1 MSLYTSYISSFFL
14 SSFVLTRKSS
24 RYCLRIADSSEENG
38 FRPGV
43 GGRGQRVCN
52 KGMSGVTGMFGGSG
66 LTNYRREGKGGKA
79 AQTNCKDLKDYT
91 CPAKSAN
98 PDKPLTIFRDH
109 VSRLTTTH
117 SRPVTLFSSLLSLSL
132 APGIFLPLAATGPVE
147 RPCFELSLFGGQARN
162 ALDPGGAPFA
172 SRVTT
177 SCICS
182 WRRYCLRIADSS
194 EENGFRPGVGGR
206 GQQVCNKGMS
216 GVTGMFGGSGLT
228 NYHREGKGGK
238 AAQTNCKDLKDYT
251 CPAKSANPD
260 EPLTIFRAC
269 LYLCRDHV
277 SCLTA
282 THLRPVTLF
291 SSLLSLS
298 LAPGIFLPL
307 AATGPVESISLWLC
321 PNCWHCS
328 SQGNL
333 TQGNI
338 RSLPTKMLGDAT
350 QLLALLL
357 SQGEVFSPYIANKQT
372 WLETDGGFRT
382 CPLAFHNPIFY
393 GWPLMPNQRCCAS
406 ADKNLQKPFDASF
419 LQSNLTGAIILF
431 HHSCQVVTQVGAGT
445 QLGADANNTAQIS
458 SGRNTSALHQGYQ
471 SKRPPGPV
479 FYTGKYEKTTRGYV
493 QKIKY
498 FTPDSLLHAPSAP
511 AQHSQQAQFDHD
523 VDTMVIDEFAVPFHQ
538 RTSGK
543 SQNDYLREWVARR
556 DKHLEVT
563 LVTEAPP
570 PGMVCVDCGKMAS
583 KFRCLDCALQ
593 PVYCRACCRQTH
605 RRLHTHRVQ
614 YWNGR
619 YFRTAGLW
627 ETGLVLNLGHN
638 GSPCPNFAEFEE
650 QENERQDAS
659 CEAAEAAGPA
669 APTSPVGQTWA
680 APETWAVPAPIP
692 IDLDIRV
699 QAVSDDLLG
708 EDESMEADADV
719 GDDGE
724 DIKTEPSDQDGD
736 NAPQPDTEDSLGN
749 PFVLVIETNGIH
761 HLPLHLCTCPGA
773 APTDEQLLT
782 SQLFPTSFQN
792 VKTLFT
798 FKVLDDFRLSNLTC
812 KTSAYQYYL
821 KLRRLTSPAFPKSV
835 PVHIA
840 LVDILECCLTHHP
853 RTGIANSEEMPKAGE
868 MAYGCASCAQPG
880 VNLPMNWKEDPHPEV
895 FTRFLCVDG
904 NFSAD
909 HLKQRNAMDDVWLT
923 SGEGMMTEKEAYKK
937 YLAQPTVTHQVKSTC
952 SNHQAINNASQNHA
966 GCDATGIAAF
976 ACPRSGAFIPGS
988 VVDFQ
993 KGERQLNINYA
1004 LCEALK
1010 NMGLNGLDDI
1020 MIIYD
1025 VMCQYHVNLWDRIAN
1040 NPNLSISEKAN
1051 LIMGIGLFHVH
1062 GHQDECLFW
1071 LATSFIPGA
1080 GMVDGE
1086 ILESLWAQLND
1097 ISRSTRTATLAH
1109 WAKVLDDHM
1118 NDSNWNKMVNIVSSV
1133 IAKYRKAV
1141 VGLVDSKDYFD
1152 QLNSSAGEHNHTW
1165 QAEIR
1170 AAESDRAQGN
1180 LKAMDI
1186 MAPRNPPNCPAPLTT
1201 AQVQL
1206 KLMDQERLSMGST
1219 GQTSWIATG
1228 LKIEETQIELR
1239 FLIRRTGKKPTILQ
1253 KVDIAKRRER
1263 LRVRIDA
1270 FNKMG
1275 MTFLAWNPALNEN
1288 QLLLREEF
1296 DMDDVL
1302 QMDDD
1307 LAKSNFSGSAPDI
1320 MVVTATK
1327 VAQAQAAALAAAE
1340 AVEHVKLAL
1349 PSAMGEEHLQAH
1361 GLQHFLSKEYQLRQ
1375 GQVNDALQGVRVSL
1389 ANLSFEY
1396 GRKLRKIKK
1405 SKVKKTRAWATVHAV
1420 GQTLHHH
1427 RQIYSYAIDAISRLG
1442 DPEKKI
1448 GRQYKP
1454 LLKEDMKANTAVADP
1469 NARGQSR
1476 AKPAWF
1482 WSSNLAGD
1490 MQDNE
1495 RMVECKASLYPPQ

>member
-1 MSLYTSYISSFFL
+1 MPRPCFELSLFGGQARNTLDPGGAPFASRVTTSCICSW
-14 SSFVLTRKSS
+14 R

-43 GGRGQRVCN
+43 GGRGRRVCN

-98 PDKPLTIFRDH
+98 PDEPLTIFRACLYLCRDR

-117 SRPVTLFSSLLSLSL
+117 SYLSVPRSTLRLGPPNSVDDYLNQRPVTLFSSLLSLSL

-147 RPCFELSLFGGQARN
+147 RTS
-162 ALDPGGAPFA
+162 ALRLRKCLVMQPNCWLCSYLKAMFRIESVWWSRWHALCEPSHDLMYLLLAQHPPSSSPSTAPL
-172 SRVTT
+172 
-177 SCICS
+177 
-182 WRRYCLRIADSS
+182 YCLRIADSS

-228 NYHREGKGGK
+228 NYRREGKGGK
-238 AAQTNCKDLKDYT
+238 AAQTNCKDLKDYM

-282 THLRPVTLF
+282 THL
-291 SSLLSLS
+291 
-298 LAPGIFLPL
+298 
-307 AATGPVESISLWLC
+307 
-321 PNCWHCS
+321 
-328 SQGNL
+328 
-333 TQGNI
+333 
-338 RSLPTKMLGDAT
+338 
-350 QLLALLL
+350 
-357 SQGEVFSPYIANKQT
+357 
-372 WLETDGGFRT
+372 
-382 CPLAFHNPIFY
+382 
-393 GWPLMPNQRCCAS
+393 
-406 ADKNLQKPFDASF
+406 
-419 LQSNLTGAIILF
+419 
-431 HHSCQVVTQVGAGT
+431 VVTQVGAGT

-458 SGRNTSALHQGYQ
+458 SGRNTSGHRYQ

-570 PGMVCVDCGKMAS
+570 PGM
-583 KFRCLDCALQ
+583 
-593 PVYCRACCRQTH
+593 
-605 RRLHTHRVQ
+605 
-614 YWNGR
+614 
-619 YFRTAGLW
+619 
-627 ETGLVLNLGHN
+627 
-638 GSPCPNFAEFEE
+638 
-650 QENERQDAS
+650 
-659 CEAAEAAGPA
+659 
-669 APTSPVGQTWA
+669 
-680 APETWAVPAPIP
+680 
-692 IDLDIRV
+692 
-699 QAVSDDLLG
+699 
-708 EDESMEADADV
+708 
-719 GDDGE
+719 
-724 DIKTEPSDQDGD
+724 
-736 NAPQPDTEDSLGN
+736 
-749 PFVLVIETNGIH
+749 
-761 HLPLHLCTCPGA
+761 
-773 APTDEQLLT
+773 
-782 SQLFPTSFQN
+782 
-792 VKTLFT
+792 
-798 FKVLDDFRLSNLTC
+798 
-812 KTSAYQYYL
+812 
-821 KLRRLTSPAFPKSV
+821 
-835 PVHIA
+835 
-840 LVDILECCLTHHP
+840 
-853 RTGIANSEEMPKAGE
+853 
-868 MAYGCASCAQPG
+868 
-880 VNLPMNWKEDPHPEV
+880 
-895 FTRFLCVDG
+895 
-904 NFSAD
+904 
-909 HLKQRNAMDDVWLT
+909 
-923 SGEGMMTEKEAYKK
+923 
-937 YLAQPTVTHQVKSTC
+937 
-952 SNHQAINNASQNHA
+952 
-966 GCDATGIAAF
+966 
-976 ACPRSGAFIPGS
+976 
-988 VVDFQ
+988 
-993 KGERQLNINYA
+993 
-1004 LCEALK
+1004 
-1010 NMGLNGLDDI
+1010 
-1020 MIIYD
+1020 
-1025 VMCQYHVNLWDRIAN
+1025 YHVNLWDRIAN

-1062 GHQDECLFW
+1062 GHQDECLFR

-1109 WAKVLDDHM
+1109 RAEVLDDHM

-1239 FLIRRTGKKPTILQ
+1239 FLIRRTGKKPTMLQ

-1270 FNKMG
+1270 FNKTG

-1307 LAKSNFSGSAPDI
+1307 LAESNFSGSAPDI
-1320 MVVTATK
+1320 MVVAATK

-1361 GLQHFLSKEYQLRQ
+1361 GLQHFLSKEYQLCQ
-1375 GQVNDALQGVRVSL
+1375 GQANDALQGVRVSL

-1420 GQTLHHH
+1420 GRTLHHH

-1495 RMVECKASLYPPQ
+1495 QMVECKASLYPPQ